1 MYPYAVM
8 GYDTNNKVCLAMN
21 SISDVMVSVLASTQ
35 ISLIVPHPL
44 SMEDMFSCISML

>member
-8 GYDTNNKVCLAMN
+8 GYETNNKVCLAMN

-35 ISLIVPHPL
+35 ISLIVPRPL
-44 SMEDMFSCISML
+44 SMEDIFSCIPML